1 MCSFENLIGI
11 TDDKIERREN
21 ETAENFVNF
30 EHLGHRNTGVLFFT
44 QKKKTFNRSGIALI
58 VLPKSFAANDTRRI
72 L

>member
-30 EHLGHRNTGVLFFT
+30 EHLAYRNTGVLFFT
-44 QKKKTFNRSGIALI
+44 QKKKRLI
-58 VLPKSFAANDTRRI
+58 GVESR
-72 L
+72 